1 MDQELFE
8 LDMERMYEDDSFT
21 LDEANRELQ
30 EATAELA
37 EEELEAVYDEYMT
50 ALMRHFLD
58 PYAYSFE

>member
-30 EATAELA
+30 EASAELMEA
-37 EEELEAVYDEYMT
+37 ELEAVYDEYLTVM
-50 ALMRHFLD
+50 MRNFLD